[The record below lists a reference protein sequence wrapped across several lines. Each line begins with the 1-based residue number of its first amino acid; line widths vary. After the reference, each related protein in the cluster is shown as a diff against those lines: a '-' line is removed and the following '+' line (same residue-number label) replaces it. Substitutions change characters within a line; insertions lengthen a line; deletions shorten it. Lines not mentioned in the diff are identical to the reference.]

1 MTPFGAES
9 LPEPECEILV
19 REREKI
25 EGQVCANPFPSE
37 LSLFRGGWKGRAC
50 HGEKKQDAGAGV
62 WELLGCLLTRSGSVN
77 VKASGSPECEKGE
90 GATVEHKEEE
100 E

>member
-37 LSLFRGGWKGRAC
+37 LS
-50 HGEKKQDAGAGV
+50 
-62 WELLGCLLTRSGSVN
+62 
-77 VKASGSPECEKGE
+77 
-90 GATVEHKEEE
+90 
-100 E
+100 